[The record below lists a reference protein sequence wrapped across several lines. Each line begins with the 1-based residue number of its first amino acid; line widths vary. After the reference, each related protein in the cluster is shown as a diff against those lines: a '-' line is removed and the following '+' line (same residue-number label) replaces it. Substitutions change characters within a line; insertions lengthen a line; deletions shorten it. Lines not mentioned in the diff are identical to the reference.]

1 MREYGI
7 ISPKFWIGKT
17 GRKLRAH
24 PYAQRVALYLMTAPN
39 ADMTGVYYCPL
50 SSILNDVGSPSN
62 VPLKPLESPFEAP
75 CEGYKN
81 PFEGVRAALSV
92 LEELGFCVYDVENE
106 YVFVVE
112 MARWQV
118 AERLKATDNRVKGI
132 KKYVESM
139 PDGLRQ
145 RFINRYNDAFSLG
158 LQVSPIEAPYKP
170 LRSQEQE
177 QEQEQEQKKPV
188 ERVNPVNT
196 TGGDFCPT
204 VDDFGAAPEAV
215 PEPPPVATG
224 TGVTRTPLYPFPDSL
239 PEDWG
244 IAAAKQ
250 RPDVSAEAVFLKLR
264 DRLRERYP
272 GEKRTMAMW
281 LRQFLQW
288 IATERVIGKPLGRE
302 ETPEEK
308 QKSIENAERFAAAM
322 RKRLEEANN

>member
-1 MREYGI
+1 MIAMREYGI

-118 AERLKATDNRVKGI
+118 AESLKATDNRVKGI

-145 RFINRYNDAFSLG
+145 RFINRYNDVFSLG
-158 LQVSPIEAPYKP
+158 MQVSPLEAPCKP

-177 QEQEQEQKKPV
+177 QEQEKEVVCASAPSVEVASETAKTKKSKAITHAFDL
-188 ERVNPVNT
+188 ET
-196 TGGDFCPT
+196 
-204 VDDFGAAPEAV
+204 
-215 PEPPPVATG
+215 
-224 TGVTRTPLYPFPDSL
+224 L
-239 PEDWG
+239 PEDW
-244 IAAAKQ
+244 AAYCKDV
-250 RPDVSAEAVFLKLR
+250 RPDLDPAKVFAAFKAYWTLGKGKGTLRADKSWFQSWANWLKKESEGRSRSRAADDSLDKYRISRTRRPADVPEEDFLK
-264 DRLRERYP
+264 
-272 GEKRTMAMW
+272 GW
-281 LRQFLQW
+281 C
-288 IATERVIGKPLGRE
+288 
-302 ETPEEK
+302 
-308 QKSIENAERFAAAM
+308 
-322 RKRLEEANN
+322 

>member
-1 MREYGI
+1 MIAMREYGI

-62 VPLKPLESPFEAP
+62 VPLKPLESPFEAH

-81 PFEGVRAALSV
+81 PFEGVRAAISV

-118 AERLKATDNRVKGI
+118 AESLKATDNRVKGI

-145 RFINRYNDAFSLG
+145 RFINRYNDVFSLG
-158 LQVSPIEAPYKP
+158 LQVTPLDAPYKP

-177 QEQEQEQKKPV
+177 QEQDQEQEKEKGICAKPS
-188 ERVNPVNT
+188 
-196 TGGDFCPT
+196 DF
-204 VDDFGAAPEAV
+204 A
-215 PEPPPVATG
+215 
-224 TGVTRTPLYPFPDSL
+224 PDSPADGFAL
-239 PEDWG
+239 EQENPFSESGNVPVQKIVDIYNEVLGESLGRVVKVTPSRAQAIRARWRDILHDCECADTKAGLEMVRDYFKAVSQSNFLMGRTNNPNHPNWRADFDFLLKQKTYTG
-244 IAAAKQ
+244 I
-250 RPDVSAEAVFLKLR
+250 L
-264 DRLRERYP
+264 
-272 GEKRTMAMW
+272 EKRYSN
-281 LRQFLQW
+281 
-288 IATERVIGKPLGRE
+288 GR
-302 ETPEEK
+302 
-308 QKSIENAERFAAAM
+308 
-322 RKRLEEANN
+322 

>member
-62 VPLKPLESPFEAP
+62 APLKPLESPFEAP

-118 AERLKATDNRVKGI
+118 AESLKSTDNRVKGI

-177 QEQEQEQKKPV
+177 QEQEQEQKKEVGGGNAPTPSVDEFGLAGEV
-188 ERVNPVNT
+188 ESSNTKTKKPKAITHPLDLESIPDDYTEYCQEVRPDLVPARVFAAFKAYWTKGKGKGTLKSDKNWFQSWMNWVKKEDEARTRNT
-196 TGGDFCPT
+196 K
-204 VDDFGAAPEAV
+204 
-215 PEPPPVATG
+215 PVA
-224 TGVTRTPLYPFPDSL
+224 VEEFSDDRYANAMTPDGSL
-239 PEDWG
+239 NWD
-244 IAAAKQ
+244 
-250 RPDVSAEAVFLKLR
+250 
-264 DRLRERYP
+264 
-272 GEKRTMAMW
+272 
-281 LRQFLQW
+281 
-288 IATERVIGKPLGRE
+288 
-302 ETPEEK
+302 
-308 QKSIENAERFAAAM
+308 
-322 RKRLEEANN
+322 

>member
-81 PFEGVRAALSV
+81 PFEGVKAAISV
-92 LEELGFCVYDVENE
+92 LEELGFCVYDAENE

-118 AERLKATDNRVKGI
+118 ADTLKATDNRVKGI

-139 PDGLRQ
+139 PEALRQ

-158 LQVSPIEAPYKP
+158 YTVRPLEAPSKL

-177 QEQEQEQKKPV
+177 QEQEQEKALGGASALPVEAASETVKPKKPTASIPKPEGV
-188 ERVNPVNT
+188 PQEDWDAYKKLRKEKRMPLTQRALEKLQREADKAGKTLAEVIVICLENSWAS
-196 TGGDFCPT
+196 
-204 VDDFGAAPEAV
+204 FGA
-215 PEPPPVATG
+215 
-224 TGVTRTPLYPFPDSL
+224 
-239 PEDWG
+239 DWKING
-244 IAAAKQ
+244 QAAAVEEFSDD
-250 RPDVSAEAVFLKLR
+250 RYADAMNPDGSLNW
-264 DRLRERYP
+264 
-272 GEKRTMAMW
+272 G
-281 LRQFLQW
+281 
-288 IATERVIGKPLGRE
+288 
-302 ETPEEK
+302 
-308 QKSIENAERFAAAM
+308 
-322 RKRLEEANN
+322 